1 MMWLVAVGKDTRSP
15 EFRAPMSAG
24 AHPRFREVPPLRL
37 HLAIVQVHRIR
48 GTRGSLYHL
57 PDSQYG
63 VFTDATGFATLIS
76 DPPSCPAARKWR
88 D

>member
-37 HLAIVQVHRIR
+37 HLAIVQVHRFR
-48 GTRGSLYHL
+48 GTRGSSPTPRTAFSPTRQDSL
-57 PDSQYG
+57 P
-63 VFTDATGFATLIS
+63 
-76 DPPSCPAARKWR
+76 
-88 D
+88 